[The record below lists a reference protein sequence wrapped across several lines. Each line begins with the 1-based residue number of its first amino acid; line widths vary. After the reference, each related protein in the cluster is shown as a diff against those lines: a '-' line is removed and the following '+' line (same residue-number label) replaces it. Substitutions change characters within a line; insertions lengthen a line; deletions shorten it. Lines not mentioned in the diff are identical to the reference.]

1 MSLEQIVVLALIQGI
16 TEFLPISSSGHLILV
31 PTLTGWPDQGILADV
46 MVHMGSF
53 LAVVVYFW
61 RDCVSLLMGTIDLLR
76 GRANPWGKLAML
88 ILLGTIPAVVLGV
101 ILDITGF
108 MDTVRHMPQ
117 IVAWNAIIFGT
128 LLYLCD
134 RYGHSIRRMS
144 DMTLSPALIIGVAQ
158 AIAIIPGTS
167 RSGIT
172 MTAARALGFER
183 PEAAR
188 FAFLL
193 GIPAIAG
200 AGVLKLGDAVSSGET
215 ISLDVLLTAVLTFF
229 VALGT
234 ITVLMKLVRHVSF
247 LPFAIYR
254 ILLGAVL
261 LGLIYSGIPFGPVN

>member
-1 MSLEQIVVLALIQGI
+1 MLLEQIVVLALIQGT

-61 RDCVSLLMGTIDLLR
+61 RDCVSLLKGTFDLLR

-88 ILLGTIPAVVLGV
+88 MVLGTIPAVVLGV
-101 ILDITGF
+101 ILDLTGF

-215 ISLDVLLTAVLTFF
+215 ISLDVVLTAVLTFF

-234 ITVLMKLVRHVSF
+234 ITILMKLVRHMSF
-247 LPFAIYR
+247 LPFAVYR
-254 ILLGAVL
+254 ILLGVLL
-261 LGLIYSGIPFGPVN
+261 LGLIYSGIPLGTVN